1 MNRKKGA
8 LGRNILLDTLSRKD
22 TEAPVDHPIEGIRLI
37 GIHEVDR
44 SPWQPRTQFDAQAIT
59 DLADSIR
66 QHGLMQP
73 LVVREVNQRFELIAG
88 ERRWRAA
95 QQAELS
101 QVPAIVQTVGDQTA
115 ATLALV
121 ENLQRQDLNA
131 LEQGQALIKLRNEF
145 GLDQASLSE
154 LVGLSRP
161 QISNLMRL
169 DALDRQVKELVHDGS
184 LDMGHARALLSAP
197 SARQRALAS
206 KVVALGLNVR
216 QTESLIANDCKPKP
230 DKPAPAQDVIAL
242 ARRMGEHFGAQVDI
256 QAGKK
261 GKGKI
266 QIAFNNLDEFQGL
279 LKKLGLSDT

>member
-8 LGRNILLDTLSRKD
+8 LGRNILLDTLSRKEQP
-22 TEAPVDHPIEGIRLI
+22 TPVDQKVEGIRLI
-37 GIHEVDR
+37 GIHQVDR
-44 SPWQPRTQFDAQAIT
+44 SPWQPRTQFDPAAI
-59 DLADSIR
+59 DELSSSIR

-101 QVPAIVQTVGDQTA
+101 QVPAIVQTVDDKTA

-131 LEQGQALIKLRNEF
+131 LEQGQALIKLRDEF

-154 LVGLSRP
+154 LVGLSRS
-161 QISNLMRL
+161 QVSNLMRL
-169 DALDRQVKELVHDGS
+169 DALDHQVKALVHDGS
-184 LDMGHARALLSAP
+184 LDMGHARALLAAP
-197 SARQRALAS
+197 APRQRALAS

-216 QTESLIANDCKPKP
+216 QTESLIANDGKSKAAAQP
-230 DKPAPAQDVIAL
+230 DQDVLAL
-242 ARRMGEHFGAQVDI
+242 AQRMGEHLGAQVAI
-256 QAGKK
+256 QTGKK

-266 QIAFNNLDEFQGL
+266 QIAFSSLDEFQGL
-279 LKKLGLSDT
+279 LDKLGLSET